1 MGDRERRL
9 LVAAALLHDVG
20 GVVSLKSHH
29 KHALYLIARSEL
41 PGFTAR
47 EMLIVGT
54 IARYHRK
61 SPPSP
66 LHHEFAQLSLAD
78 RNRVRL
84 LAGMLRIADALDKE
98 HRQKIQGIVVVRR
111 GTEVQIRASGAD
123 DVLLEQWAL
132 RKKDDLFREVF
143 GLDVTLS
150 RDGAGTDD

>member
-1 MGDRERRL
+1 
-9 LVAAALLHDVG
+9 
-20 GVVSLKSHH
+20 
-29 KHALYLIARSEL
+29 
-41 PGFTAR
+41 
-47 EMLIVGT
+47 MLIVGT